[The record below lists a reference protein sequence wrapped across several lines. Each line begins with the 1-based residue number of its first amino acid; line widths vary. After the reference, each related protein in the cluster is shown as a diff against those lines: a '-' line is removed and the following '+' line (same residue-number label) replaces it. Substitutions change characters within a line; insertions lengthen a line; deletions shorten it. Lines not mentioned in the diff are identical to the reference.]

1 MLIKRKSSK
10 KLSKPSVKKESRE
23 DRFLREWKENKVKEA
38 EEKKQI
44 EAAAKKEYERK
55 RNIIVPYLN
64 KLEKQIDDKDLTNF
78 WVFPE
83 HKGFKKHIGNLQY
96 MRDLISK
103 HPAHYEGKKV
113 AYITIFFRQN
123 EPDDSFHRDI
133 DTWLGVNIAGF
144 MVKNGKLT
152 MDKEQFGGY
161 IVWKTDD
168 FAITKFSL
176 KLVENF
182 TKIML
187 NKDICIPSIVGYRLE
202 IVLNDIFK
210 RRKVTIDKEIL
221 TPLSGI
227 KKNGN

>member
-1 MLIKRKSSK
+1 MLIKRKNSK
-10 KLSKPSVKKESRE
+10 KKQKEL
-23 DRFLREWKENKVKEA
+23 D
-38 EEKKQI
+38 
-44 EAAAKKEYERK
+44 AKKEYERK
-55 RNIIVPYLN
+55 RSIIVPYLN

-103 HPAHYEGKKV
+103 HPSHYEGKKT

-187 NKDICIPSIVGYRLE
+187 NEDVCIPSIVGYKLND
-202 IVLNDIFK
+202 VLNDIFK
-210 RRKVTIDKEIL
+210 RRKVTISKEIL
-221 TPLSGI
+221 TPLAGI
-227 KKNGN
+227 KK